1 MRVLALEPYYG
12 GSHKAFL
19 DGWSNRSRHNWTAL
33 TLPAYKWK
41 WRMRHSAV
49 TFAKEVTKRSESGET
64 WDVIFCSDML
74 NLAEFMGLLRS
85 DVRDL
90 PSVVYFHENQLTYP
104 VRFES
109 ERDFQFAMTNLTTA
123 LAATKLWF
131 NSSFHRDSF
140 LEALGAFF
148 GRMPDFQPTE
158 EAKQLR
164 EKSFVYPP
172 GVKEIKVKTNKGN
185 GPLHILW
192 AARWEYDKNAEDF
205 FQACKILKSNYTA
218 FKLSVIGEQF
228 RNRPQVFNWAKEY
241 FAAEIVNWGYQQSR
255 VEYEKRLA
263 EADVMVSTAG
273 HEFFG
278 ISVIEAVSAGVL
290 PILPRRLSYPEILGL
305 GENEAMDC
313 FFYDGDVKSLAD
325 KLNLL
330 ASKKK
335 NGNLWEKIP
344 KLSKSVE
351 RFEWSTISG
360 ILDTA
365 LEN

>member
-49 TFAKEVTKRSESGET
+49 SFAKEVTKRSESGKS

-74 NLAEFMGLLRS
+74 NLAEFLGLLRS

-123 LAATKLWF
+123 LAATKVWF

-140 LEALGAFF
+140 LKALGAFL
-148 GRMPDFQPTE
+148 GRMPDFQPMDAPE
-158 EAKQLR
+158 QIK
-164 EKSFVYPP
+164 EKSCVYPP
-172 GVKEIKVKTNKGN
+172 GVKEIKVESNRDN

-205 FQACKILKSNYTA
+205 FAACKILKSNHTA

-228 RNRPQVFNWAKEY
+228 RNRPEVFNRAKEY

-255 VEYEKRLA
+255 AEYEKRLA
-263 EADVMVSTAG
+263 EADVMVSTAE

-278 ISVIEAVSAGVL
+278 ISVIEAISAGVL

-305 GENEAMDC
+305 GKNEGTEV
-313 FFYDGDVKSLAD
+313 FFYDGNVKTLAD
-325 KLNLL
+325 KINSL

-335 NGNLWEKIP
+335 NGNLWGKIP
-344 KLSKSVE
+344 KPSKSVE
-351 RFEWSTISG
+351 RFKWSTISG